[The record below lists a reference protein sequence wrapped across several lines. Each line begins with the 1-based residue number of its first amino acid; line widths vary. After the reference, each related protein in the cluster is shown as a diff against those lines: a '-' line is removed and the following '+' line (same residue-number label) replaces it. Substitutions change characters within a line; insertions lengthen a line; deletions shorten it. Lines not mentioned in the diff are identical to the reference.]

1 MTSNKKEMKMK
12 NHINNQ
18 TNRLNYLEGKIS
30 AYRNIRAEFEHEQ
43 PNMIRKNLEFY
54 IQELTKDRDQLFQ
67 THKQNQ
73 IKKLK
78 TKRIL
83 YLISVIIFLIILT
96 LALTN

>member
-1 MTSNKKEMKMK
+1 MK
-12 NHINNQ
+12 NHINYLEGQ

-30 AYRNIRAEFEHEQ
+30 AYRNIRAEFKHEQ

-67 THKQNQ
+67 THKQKQ

-78 TKRIL
+78 TIKGIL

>member
-1 MTSNKKEMKMK
+1 MK
-12 NHINNQ
+12 NHFNYLESQ
-18 TNRLNYLEGKIS
+18 TSRLNYLEGKIS
-30 AYRNIRAEFEHEQ
+30 AYRNIRAEFEYKQ

-67 THKQNQ
+67 AYKQKQ

-83 YLISVIIFLIILT
+83 YLISVIIALIAVIIS
-96 LALTN
+96 LTN

>member
-1 MTSNKKEMKMK
+1 MK
-12 NHINNQ
+12 NHFNYLEGQ

-30 AYRNIRAEFEHEQ
+30 AYRNIRAEFEHKQ

-67 THKQNQ
+67 TLKQKQ

-96 LALTN
+96 LSLTN

>member
-1 MTSNKKEMKMK
+1 MK
-12 NHINNQ
+12 NHFNYLEGQ

-54 IQELTKDRDQLFQ
+54 IQELTKDRDQLLQ
-67 THKQNQ
+67 TLKQKQ

-83 YLISVIIFLIILT
+83 YLISVIILT
-96 LALTN
+96 LSLTN

>member
-1 MTSNKKEMKMK
+1 MK
-12 NHINNQ
+12 NHFNNQ

-30 AYRNIRAEFEHEQ
+30 AYRNIQAEFKHEQ

-67 THKQNQ
+67 THKQKQ

-78 TKRIL
+78 TIKRIL
-83 YLISVIIFLIILT
+83 YLISVIISLIFIT
-96 LALTN
+96 LSLTN

>member
-1 MTSNKKEMKMK
+1 MK
-12 NHINNQ
+12 NHFNYLKGQ

-30 AYRNIRAEFEHEQ
+30 AYLNIQAEFEHKQ

-67 THKQNQ
+67 THKQKQ

-83 YLISVIIFLIILT
+83 YLISVIIFLIFIILS
-96 LALTN
+96 LTN

>member
-1 MTSNKKEMKMK
+1 MK
-12 NHINNQ
+12 NHFNNQ

-30 AYRNIRAEFEHEQ
+30 AYRNILTEFKHEQ

-67 THKQNQ
+67 THKQKQ

-78 TKRIL
+78 TKRII